1 MRVLVRGGAGNIGA
15 HACKELKN
23 KGYEPVVFDN
33 LVCGHKD
40 FDRWGRHLTHRRLR
54 PRLKVWREIG
64 SFYVDKQK
72 QA

>member
-40 FDRWGRHLTHRRLR
+40 FDRWGELVEGETSTLR
-54 PRLKVWREIG
+54 PPLKVRGKIG
-64 SFYVDKQK
+64 SFYADK
-72 QA
+72 